1 MNPAFEL
8 KNVSKKFKRSNGDW
22 NTALSDVS
30 FKIQSGEFLAIIG
43 PSGAGKTTLMRLLNL
58 TLRPSEGE
66 IILEGQNPSN
76 LNAASL
82 RKLRTKTGSIYQQ
95 FDIVPS
101 IRVIHNILSGKLPT
115 WSFLKSFLSLIYPI
129 DISSAAEVAE
139 KVGILE
145 CLWEKTS
152 KLSGG
157 EQQRVAIARTLIQ
170 NPSHILADEPVAS
183 VDPSRADSI
192 LILLKKLSEENK
204 TTLVVNIHDIALA
217 LKFFPRIIGIRN
229 GKIEFDLNSKEIT
242 KENLQKLY
250 EGDKEFQYESLN
262 KLTNI

>member
-1 MNPAFEL
+1 MKPAFEL
-8 KNVSKKFKRSNGDW
+8 NNVSKEFKRSSGNR
-22 NTALSDVS
+22 NKALSSIS

-66 IILEGQNPSN
+66 ILLEGNNPSN
-76 LNAASL
+76 LSASSL

-95 FDIVPS
+95 YHLVPS
-101 IRVIHNILSGKLPT
+101 VRVIHNILSGKLPS
-115 WSFLKSFLSLIYPI
+115 WSFFKSLLSLIHPT
-129 DISSAAEVAE
+129 DISLAAQVAE

-145 CLWEKTS
+145 YLWEKTS

-157 EQQRVAIARTLIQ
+157 EQQRVAIARTLMQ
-170 NPSHILADEPVAS
+170 EPKHILADEPVAS

-192 LILLKKLSEENK
+192 LVLLKKLSEENK
-204 TTLVVNIHDIALA
+204 TTLVVNIHDISLA
-217 LKFFPRIIGIRN
+217 LKFFPRIIGMRE
-229 GKIEFDLNSKEIT
+229 GKIAFDLTPKEIT

-250 EGDKEFQYESLN
+250 EGDKEFEFESLN
-262 KLTNI
+262 ILKNI